1 MRLLH
6 ELWSI
11 SLALGPWLLLGA
23 ALSGVLHVVLG
34 PDFAR
39 RRLRGTKGVITA
51 VAIGVPLPLCS
62 CGVIPAA
69 LSLRKDGASRG
80 AAIGFLVATPQTGVD
95 SIMVS
100 GTMLGWPFALWK
112 VGSALV
118 TGLVAGL
125 MVESTERD
133 DTSETPAETTPAPRE
148 RGIRAAMLHAV
159 ELIRTIWRELAVGIV
174 VSAAISVW
182 VPPSSLAAIAA
193 LPLPLV
199 LLATLAIAAPLYVCA
214 TASVPIAASLVSGGF
229 PPAAALVFLMAG
241 PATNVATIG
250 AVGRAFGRRALAI
263 YLGTIVVGAL
273 LLAWAFDAVL
283 GTAGQMA
290 AAAHLHGSSSWIEV
304 LSALL
309 LLGLLASFAFAD
321 GQRWLRRRAM
331 QQPATDPR
339 APLEIA
345 VGVVGMRC
353 EGCVA
358 HLEHTLV
365 ADPGVVGCA
374 VTLEPARAVVRGT
387 VDEARV
393 RELVREAGYVP
404 V

>member
-1 MRLLH
+1 MQFLH

-39 RRLRGTKGVITA
+39 RRLRGPKGVVTA

-95 SIMVS
+95 SIVVS
-100 GTMLGWPFALWK
+100 GTMLGWPFAVWK
-112 VGSALV
+112 IGSALV

-125 MVESTERD
+125 MVESGDRD
-133 DTSETPAETTPAPRE
+133 DADDAPVAAATTHE
-148 RGIRAAMLHAV
+148 RRGFRAAVAHAV
-159 ELIRTIWRELAVGIV
+159 ELVRMIWREIVVGIV
-174 VSAAISVW
+174 VSAVITVW
-182 VPPSSLAAIAA
+182 VPPASLAAIAA
-193 LPLPLV
+193 MPLPLV

-214 TASVPIAASLVSGGF
+214 TASVPIAAALVAGGF

-263 YLGTIVVGAL
+263 YLGTIVVGSL
-273 LLAWAFDAVL
+273 SLAWIFDAVI
-283 GTAGQMA
+283 GTSGQA
-290 AAAHLHGSSSWIEV
+290 VAAAHIHGSASWIEI
-304 LSALL
+304 LSAVV
-309 LLGLLASFAFAD
+309 LLGALTGFAVD
-321 GQRWLRRRAM
+321 DVRRWSRGRTMQRPSVD
-331 QQPATDPR
+331 PAV
-339 APLEIA
+339 PLEIA
-345 VGVVGMRC
+345 VGVTGMTC
-353 EGCVA
+353 KGCVA
-358 HLEHTLV
+358 RLEKTL
-365 ADPGVVGCA
+365 AAAPGVVGYT

-393 RELVREAGYVP
+393 RELVRQAGYVP